1 MHLLLSDHPLHV
13 IKWMAEQLGL
23 SVVHQVVP
31 EPGTNRQWFGRV
43 TGFEMDP
50 IRVPTGFSR
59 AKPGVRCGRS
69 LGIAAVLTIPHVPPQ
84 CLDDRPTG

>member
-1 MHLLLSDHPLHV
+1 MHLLLSHHPLHV

-31 EPGTNRQWFGRV
+31 EPGTNRQWFGRG

-50 IRVPTGFSR
+50 IRVPTGFPR
-59 AKPGVRCGRS
+59 TKPGVGCGRS
-69 LGIAAVLTIPHVPPQ
+69 LGIAAMLAIAHVSPQ
-84 CLDDRPTG
+84 RLDDRPAG